1 LQSAHTKAEKDG
13 FHATDDM
20 SVIRYG
26 EGGGGGYLVLGSPE
40 NLKVTQPEDLALAEA
55 ILMRRHTPPPS
66 SPGGGVPPF
75 RIGYGYDVHPF
86 AEGRPMYLGGVH
98 FPEADRGLQG
108 HSDADALLHAV
119 CDALL
124 GAAGLGDIGTYFPPS
139 DNRHKNRRST
149 EFLQEVG
156 QAIEN
161 AGWQVGNMDVMV
173 LAETPRLGPRVE
185 QIRHVISQ
193 ILGITPEQISIKA
206 TTNEGLGFIGR
217 GEGIAVHATA
227 LLMAVR

>member
-1 LQSAHTKAEKDG
+1 MDPAAN
-13 FHATDDM
+13 A
-20 SVIRYG
+20 
-26 EGGGGGYLVLGSPE
+26 
-40 NLKVTQPEDLALAEA
+40 
-55 ILMRRHTPPPS
+55 PS
-66 SPGGGVPPF
+66 LSKERGKGGGVLLPF

-86 AEGRPMYLGGVH
+86 ATGRPMYLGGVH
-98 FPEADRGLQG
+98 FPEAERGLAG

-124 GAAGLGDIGTYFPPS
+124 GAAGLGDIGKHFPPS
-139 DNRHKNRRST
+139 DNRHKDRRST

-156 QAIEN
+156 DAIAN

-173 LAETPRLGPRVE
+173 LAETPRVGPHVE
-185 QIRHVISQ
+185 EIKQVIAQ
-193 ILGITPEQISIKA
+193 TLGISPTQISIKA

-227 LLMAVR
+227 LLMATV